1 MTSTFARPSQPAASR
16 RTGAPRLDLYAPIHK
31 ALRNAMSD
39 ALARVGRMDVADPQD
54 RAEALTCLDALL
66 TMCSQHL
73 QHENEFV
80 HTAIEAR
87 CPAGSTRIAEEH
99 AEHLDS
105 IAELRSGAAAVAAA
119 TGAEADRLAHRLY
132 RHLAL
137 FIAENFQHMHI
148 EETAHNALLWEHYSD
163 AELEALHG
171 RLLASV
177 APQEQ
182 LETARWLLPACTPAE
197 RAGMIAAARTQMP
210 PEALLGVLATVR
222 PHIDAGGWAKLTV
235 AAGVPADFLA

>member
-1 MTSTFARPSQPAASR
+1 MTSTFARPSQPAATH
-16 RTGAPRLDLYAPIHK
+16 RTGAPRLDLYGPIHK
-31 ALRNAMSD
+31 ALRSAMGD
-39 ALARVGRMDVADPQD
+39 TLARVGRMDVADAQD
-54 RAEALTCLDALL
+54 RADALACLDDLL

-87 CPAGSTRIAEEH
+87 CPAGSSRVAEEH

-119 TGAEADRLAHRLY
+119 TGADADRLAHRVY

-137 FIAENFQHMHI
+137 FVAENFQHMHI
-148 EETAHNALLWEHYSD
+148 EETVHNVLLWEHYSD

-171 RLLASV
+171 RLMASI

-182 LETARWLLPACTPAE
+182 LEAARWMLPACTPAE
-197 RAGMIAAARTQMP
+197 RAGMIAAARVQMP

-222 PHIDAGGWAKLTV
+222 PHLDAGGWAKLAA
-235 AAGVPADFLA
+235 AAGVSADLPA